1 MGAALASEVFLWYLG
16 PGMKQFTTQHW
27 ALLSVSAIASVVESA
42 PLQHYDNL
50 TVGISAAVAGCLL
63 L

>member
-1 MGAALASEVFLWYLG
+1 MGAALASELFLSYLG
-16 PGMKQFTTQHW
+16 PGMKHFTTQHW
-27 ALLSVSAIASVVESA
+27 AVFLVSAIACVVESV

-50 TVGISAAVAGCLL
+50 TVGVSAAVTGYLL